1 MGNTSEDVLRQV
13 DASVLTLKPEGFV
26 SPVVASA

>member
-1 MGNTSEDVLRQV
+1 VLRQV

-26 SPVVASA
+26 SPVSASA